1 MDTGESSYRLY
12 LDGDE
17 SAFEAIVKEYRDPLT
32 FFINGFVRVIHAAED
47 IAIDV
52 FAYVAAE
59 PRRYNFKVS
68 LKTYL
73 YMLGRSR
80 ALDYIRRRSRRR
92 HVPLEEA
99 YHAEVSSVEEQYI
112 KDESKKALYRA
123 LEQLPE
129 RMSTAIRLVYF
140 EGLSYIDAAKVM
152 KISKKQ
158 IDNLLYRAKGMLRS
172 ILEEEGELL

>member
-1 MDTGESSYRLY
+1 MGTGESSYRLY

-17 SAFEAIVKEYRDPLT
+17 SAFETIVKEYRDPLT
-32 FFINGFVRVIHAAED
+32 FFINGFVHDTHAAED

-52 FAYVAAE
+52 FAFVAAE
-59 PRRYNFKVS
+59 PKKYNFKVS

-80 ALDYIRRRSRRR
+80 AIDYIRRRNRQKT
-92 HVPLEEA
+92 VALDEA
-99 YHAEVSSVEEQYI
+99 YHVQEDSLQDEYI
-112 KDESKKALYRA
+112 KDERKKALYRA
-123 LEQLPE
+123 LNKLPE
-129 RMSTAIRLVYF
+129 KMGTAIRLVYF
-140 EGLSYIDAAKVM
+140 EELSYADASRVM

-158 IDNLLYRAKGMLRS
+158 IDNLLYRAKGILRS